1 MIYNVRVQKTY
12 LPPLEMELKTEV
24 REENTEKLDIVK
36 IKVSKSKDT
45 SKKIKSTEWKKNF
58 FTSYFE

>member
-24 REENTEKLDIVK
+24 REENTEKLDIV
-36 IKVSKSKDT
+36 
-45 SKKIKSTEWKKNF
+45 
-58 FTSYFE
+58 